1 MIRLCGCSP
10 RLLEQLR
17 LLRRER
23 HGGCDWHM
31 NKWQLICPLV
41 AFLVAGIFVSHLHL
55 RNQRRGFHEA
65 VERHLGSVLNE
76 LQRHQEEGRFPPA
89 GAARSALQDEVMA
102 RKVHINSLFGTDDL
116 LYNPSRPEIGGSST
130 VLGVRLGNTIFAIQA
145 NREVKELSR
154 RELERE
160 HLMLRLFPPHE
171 AASRD

>member
-1 MIRLCGCSP
+1 
-10 RLLEQLR
+10 
-17 LLRRER
+17 
-23 HGGCDWHM
+23 M

-65 VERHLGSVLNE
+65 VERHLESVLNE

-89 GAARSALQDEVMA
+89 DAARSALQDEVMA

-116 LYNPSRPEIGGSST
+116 LYNPSRPEIGSSST
-130 VLGVRLGNTIFAIQA
+130 VLGVRVGNTIFAIQA

-171 AASRD
+171 AASQD